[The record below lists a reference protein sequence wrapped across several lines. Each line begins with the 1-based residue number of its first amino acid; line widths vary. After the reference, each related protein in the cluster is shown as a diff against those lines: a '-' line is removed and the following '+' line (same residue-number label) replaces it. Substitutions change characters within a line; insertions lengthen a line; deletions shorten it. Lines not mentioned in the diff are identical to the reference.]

1 MKSAELMNNDPV
13 IVALEEQVEWYRRLA
28 KLAEVQHAH
37 VQEGKVEELLDV
49 LARRQEVLTR
59 VQALENVVGP
69 KKKLWAEYVE
79 GLDMMQRMRAE
90 GLLAETM
97 RLLEEITTA
106 DRNDAMVLQQRKL
119 NLGKQI
125 DQTVNAKRVNRKDAT
140 AAYGSPVSRMNVKS

>member
-1 MKSAELMNNDPV
+1 MINDPV
-13 IVALEEQVEWYRRLA
+13 IIALEEQVDWYRRLA
-28 KLAEVQHAH
+28 KLAEVQHLH
-37 VQEGKVEELLDV
+37 VQAGRVEDLLEV
-49 LARRQEVLTR
+49 LARRQEVLVR
-59 VQALENVVGP
+59 VQTLEQVVGP
-69 KKKLWAEYVE
+69 KKKQWTDYVA

-125 DQTVNAKRVNRKDAT
+125 DRTVTAKRVNTRYAT
-140 AAYGSPVSRMNVKS
+140 AAYGTPASRFNVKS

>member
-125 DQTVNAKRVNRKDAT
+125 DQTVNAKRVNRQYAT